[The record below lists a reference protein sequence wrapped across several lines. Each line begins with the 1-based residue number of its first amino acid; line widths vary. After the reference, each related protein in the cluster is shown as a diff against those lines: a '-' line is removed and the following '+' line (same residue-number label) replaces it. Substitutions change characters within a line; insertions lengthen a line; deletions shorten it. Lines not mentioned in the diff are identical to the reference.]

1 LVQDFVSGRVRPV
14 IQYHYE
20 SRQQR
25 VLVQLVHTTGKTW
38 YKVLYHHTMYVIS
51 LSNISV
57 KTNVKQITTVQLH
70 LTILH
75 NTLSTTLCTWR
86 RVISCFH
93 SPKSRYCSITLSV
106 TVKSSNNAFLCG
118 EMWIVHL
125 PEILKLCFWKWK

>member
-1 LVQDFVSGRVRPV
+1 MFIHSYCVSRIYGIIFISKNIVSIFPAGVQSTFLHTKKRCWTILQWHWEWLNSNVTLNSVLVQDFVSGRVRPV

-57 KTNVKQITTVQLH
+57 KTTFVEVNMSLYWPVK
-70 LTILH
+70 
-75 NTLSTTLCTWR
+75 
-86 RVISCFH
+86 
-93 SPKSRYCSITLSV
+93 
-106 TVKSSNNAFLCG
+106 
-118 EMWIVHL
+118 
-125 PEILKLCFWKWK
+125 